1 MKSLSSVLRYLKVK
15 EKFYVLYGRRRQEG
29 VVTGRE
35 DYGIYKL
42 YVWDDCVQTKRDSS
56 NIKNG
61 IKRYIQMFVLK
72 WAWLT
77 CWGND
82 AV

>member
-1 MKSLSSVLRYLKVK
+1 MKSSTSVLRYLKMK
-15 EKFYVLYGRRRQEG
+15 EKFYVLYGKRRQER
-29 VVTGRE
+29 VVAGRE
-35 DYGIYKL
+35 DYGIHKL
-42 YVWDDCVQTKRDSS
+42 YVWSDCVETGRDSS
-56 NIKNG
+56 NMKKG

-82 AV
+82 VA